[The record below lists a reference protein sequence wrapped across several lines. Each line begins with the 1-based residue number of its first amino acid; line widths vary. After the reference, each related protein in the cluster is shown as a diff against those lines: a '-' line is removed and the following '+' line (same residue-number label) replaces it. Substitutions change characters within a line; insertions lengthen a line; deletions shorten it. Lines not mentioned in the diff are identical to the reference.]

1 MKKLFI
7 VLICVGMVAGIGI
20 GGFMM
25 LQTLGQ
31 EQGQEQTRQ
40 EQKQPKYSTRE
51 SVFADA
57 NPSLSEAEVKKRVA
71 MNLDQEPY
79 TSAAEVKDPDSI
91 TVLVNQYNTLP
102 SDYMPEDLDVVVQDE
117 QGVIALRKEAA
128 DAYRALEAEAKE
140 NQVDLRIMTAFIP
153 YDSIQASYEEL
164 KKAHGEAAVDA
175 SFSRPGS
182 SEYQTGLSGHPDR
195 RGGKRPAEYRAKRA
209 IRLAFGPAAG
219 TWLYRALSGG
229 QSGLHADERPAMAHS
244 LCGKGRGASHD
255 KRRTLSGRIRVAIN
269 EIELQNGFL

>member
-57 NPSLSEAEVKKRVA
+57 NPSLSEAEVKNRVA
-71 MNLDQEPY
+71 MTLEQEPY

-140 NQVDLRIMTAFIP
+140 N
-153 YDSIQASYEEL
+153 
-164 KKAHGEAAVDA
+164 
-175 SFSRPGS
+175 
-182 SEYQTGLSGHPDR
+182 
-195 RGGKRPAEYRAKRA
+195 
-209 IRLAFGPAAG
+209 
-219 TWLYRALSGG
+219 
-229 QSGLHADERPAMAHS
+229 
-244 LCGKGRGASHD
+244 
-255 KRRTLSGRIRVAIN
+255 
-269 EIELQNGFL
+269 

>member
-79 TSAAEVKDPDSI
+79 TSVAEVKDPDSI

-102 SDYMPEDLDVVVQDE
+102 SDYVPEDLDAVVQDE

-182 SEYQTGLSGHPDR
+182 SEYQTGLSADIQIGEGENAQQDIAQNEQYAWLLDR
-195 RGGKRPAEYRAKRA
+195 LPAHGFIVRYPEDKAVYTQMNGQPWHIRYVGKDTAQAMTKDGLCLEEY
-209 IRLAFGPAAG
+209 
-219 TWLYRALSGG
+219 AL
-229 QSGLHADERPAMAHS
+229 R
-244 LCGKGRGASHD
+244 
-255 KRRTLSGRIRVAIN
+255 
-269 EIELQNGFL
+269 